1 MIFKFR
7 ILHEKKYKNL
17 IGEII
22 YSDKRSERIKVSG
35 RNRSIV
41 IQSNRP
47 LLLSKGL
54 KNRRI
59 DWKIIEGDMNSQFV
73 FGLICEEIEK
83 LLKNKNTTN
92 TII

>member
-7 ILHEKKYKNL
+7 ILYEKRYKIL
-17 IGEII
+17 IGEVI
-22 YSDKRSERIKVSG
+22 YSDKRSERIRVSG
-35 RNRSIV
+35 KNRSIV

-54 KNRRI
+54 KHRRI
-59 DWKIIEGDMNSQFV
+59 DWKIVEGDMNSPFV

-83 LLKNKNTTN
+83 V
-92 TII
+92 I

>member
-1 MIFKFR
+1 MKFKFR
-7 ILHEKKYKNL
+7 ILYEKRYKNL
-17 IGEII
+17 VGEVI
-22 YSDKRSERIKVSG
+22 YSDKRSERIRISG

-59 DWKIIEGDMNSQFV
+59 DWKIVEGDINSPFV
-73 FGLICEEIEK
+73 FGLICEEIERV
-83 LLKNKNTTN
+83 LKD
-92 TII
+92 IS

>member
-1 MIFKFR
+1 MIFKIR
-7 ILHEKKYKNL
+7 ILYEKRYKNL

-22 YSDKRSERIKVSG
+22 YSDNRSERIRVSG
-35 RNRSIV
+35 RNRSII

-54 KNRRI
+54 KHRRI
-59 DWKIIEGDMNSQFV
+59 DWKIVEGDMNSPFV

-83 LLKNKNTTN
+83 V
-92 TII
+92 I

>member
-7 ILHEKKYKNL
+7 ILHEKRYKNL

-54 KNRRI
+54 KYRRI
-59 DWKIIEGDMNSQFV
+59 DWKIVEGDMNSPFV
-73 FGLICEEIEK
+73 FRLISDEIERF
-83 LLKNKNTTN
+83 LKKQE
-92 TII
+92 

>member
-7 ILHEKKYKNL
+7 ILYDKRYKNL
-17 IGEII
+17 IGEVI

-41 IQSNRP
+41 IKSNRP

-54 KNRRI
+54 KHRRI
-59 DWKIIEGDMNSQFV
+59 DWKIVEGEINSPFV
-73 FGLICEEIEK
+73 FGLICEEIERV
-83 LLKNKNTTN
+83 LKDFC
-92 TII
+92 

>member
-1 MIFKFR
+1 MKFKFR
-7 ILHEKKYKNL
+7 ILYEKRYKNL
-17 IGEII
+17 VGEVI
-22 YSDKRSERIKVSG
+22 YSDKRSERIRISG

-59 DWKIIEGDMNSQFV
+59 VWKIVEGDINSPFV
-73 FGLICEEIEK
+73 FGLICEEIERV
-83 LLKNKNTTN
+83 LKD
-92 TII
+92 IC

>member
-1 MIFKFR
+1 MVFKFR
-7 ILHEKKYKNL
+7 ILYERRYKNL

-22 YSDKRSERIKVSG
+22 HTDKRSERIKVSG

-54 KNRRI
+54 KHRRI
-59 DWKIIEGDMNSQFV
+59 DWKIVEGDMNSPFV
-73 FGLICEEIEK
+73 FGLICEEIERFFK
-83 LLKNKNTTN
+83 KQEK
-92 TII
+92 